1 MSKGK
6 RTGFIE
12 KQIED
17 LTKELQ
23 SISNKQDS
31 KTIAS
36 ILVKRGLLYESM
48 NQLDKCQ
55 QDIQT
60 AFKMDPTNQELKS
73 LLMRVTASKEH
84 PETNKQDN
92 NDPQVARFQ
101 EILHKLDTVD
111 ANSVKSLVSSNDFI
125 SILTSCGS
133 LNTSPRVKSLAFMIL
148 SKLFNPPS
156 EATSKYPLTFI
167 IEKCAACFSYS
178 VGQGKNESKLLAYR
192 TLQAIFQTSMT
203 VGSAILCQEGTVEEM
218 MDTVEFEIVPV
229 QIAIAEVLNIA
240 SSDKSC
246 RKQILKY
253 ATDWLAK
260 MASQNKTD
268 PHLKAAA
275 GTILTKLKAQ
285 SDMPTDEPT
294 EGLSSDGSVHSDNL
308 SDSMRK
314 MQLTSDDL
322 VDSLKQVI
330 KSKSSDANIVLNALE
345 GLAYS
350 SLKPEIK
357 VSLGEDDEFLK
368 CLSTLAINTVR
379 EESSTS
385 KNPLLFGI
393 GTIFANVT
401 MYRRIL
407 NEQEKQMK
415 KLRDLAN
422 AKQRQAE
429 GKPAE
434 VNDDDDPREQDSA
447 VEGRINKAIKNGI
460 SLALIVLSKSDS
472 ANIRAVAAQT
482 YLNIVTPQKTR
493 GQLLQQGV
501 IKGLLPL
508 SRDEGTTGITASQ
521 ALAKLAITA
530 DPRLAFH
537 GDTILDLVRPFLN
550 LCKDSSQL
558 RQFEGLMALTNLAS
572 VEDRARL
579 LIENADGMSTFEN
592 LQLSNNDMVQR
603 AATEMVCN
611 MTFCD
616 PVFERYSDPKKSQ
629 NRIRLLMILSDHEDP
644 ATRRAASG
652 ALAILSNSPGTCEM
666 ILKVDKCYE
675 RMARWLEAEETVE
688 VKHRGIE
695 VIRLLLQHKGKQVI
709 EGLCKEGIDKKL
721 VDVVKNCNVQ
731 VVRSLAVEVL
741 KQLSENGVKI
751 ST

>member
-1 MSKGK
+1 M
-6 RTGFIE
+6 
-12 KQIED
+12 D
-17 LTKELQ
+17 
-23 SISNKQDS
+23 
-31 KTIAS
+31 
-36 ILVKRGLLYESM
+36 
-48 NQLDKCQ
+48 QLDKCQ

-84 PETNKQDN
+84 PETAKQGN
-92 NDPQVARFQ
+92 NDFQVARFQ

-111 ANSVKSLVSSNDFI
+111 VNSVKSLVSSNDFI

-133 LNTSPRVKSLAFMIL
+133 LDTPPRIKSLAFMIL
-148 SKLFNPPS
+148 TKLFNPPS
-156 EATSKYPLTFI
+156 ETASKYPLTFI

-240 SSDKSC
+240 CSDKSC

-253 ATDWLAK
+253 ATEWLAK
-260 MASQNKTD
+260 MASQSKTD

-285 SDMPTDEPT
+285 SDIPTDESA
-294 EGLSSDGSVHSDNL
+294 EGISSDGLVHSDNL

-330 KSKSSDANIVLNALE
+330 KSKSSDASVVLNALE

-379 EESSTS
+379 EEYSTS

-447 VEGRINKAIKNGI
+447 VEGRINKAIKNGV
-460 SLALIVLSKSDS
+460 SLALIVLSKSNS
-472 ANIRAVAAQT
+472 VNIRAVAAQT
-482 YLNIVTPQKTR
+482 YLNIVTPQQTR

-501 IKGLLPL
+501 LKGLLPL
-508 SRDEGTTGITASQ
+508 SRDEGTTGIVASQ

-537 GDTILDLVRPFLN
+537 GDTVLDLVRPFLN

-572 VEDRARL
+572 VEDRVRL

-629 NRIRLLMILSDHEDP
+629 SRIRLLMILSDHEDP

-695 VIRLLLQHKGKQVI
+695 VIRLLLQHKGKQVV
-709 EGLCKEGIDKKL
+709 EGLCKEGMDKKL
-721 VDVVKNCNVQ
+721 VDIVKNCNAQ

-741 KQLSENGVKI
+741 KQLSENGVKVSI
-751 ST
+751 

>member
-1 MSKGK
+1 
-6 RTGFIE
+6 
-12 KQIED
+12 
-17 LTKELQ
+17 
-23 SISNKQDS
+23 
-31 KTIAS
+31 
-36 ILVKRGLLYESM
+36 
-48 NQLDKCQ
+48 
-55 QDIQT
+55 
-60 AFKMDPTNQELKS
+60 MDPTNQELKS

-84 PETNKQDN
+84 SETIKQGN

-111 ANSVKSLVSSNDFI
+111 VNSVKSLVSSNDFI

-133 LNTSPRVKSLAFMIL
+133 LDTSPRVKSLAFMIL
-148 SKLFNPPS
+148 TKLFNPPS
-156 EATSKYPLTFI
+156 EAASKYPLTFI

-240 SSDKSC
+240 CSDKSC

-285 SDMPTDEPT
+285 SDIPTDEPA
-294 EGLSSDGSVHSDNL
+294 EGILSDGSVHSDNL

-330 KSKSSDANIVLNALE
+330 KSKSSDASVVLNALE

-357 VSLGEDDEFLK
+357 ASLGEDDEFLK

-422 AKQRQAE
+422 TKQRQAE
-429 GKPAE
+429 GKTAE

-447 VEGRINKAIKNGI
+447 VEGRINKAIKNGV
-460 SLALIVLSKSDS
+460 SLALIVLSKSNS
-472 ANIRAVAAQT
+472 VNIRAVAAQT
-482 YLNIVTPQKTR
+482 YLNIVTPQQTR

-501 IKGLLPL
+501 LKGLLPL
-508 SRDEGTTGITASQ
+508 SRDEGTTGIIASQ

-537 GDTILDLVRPFLN
+537 GDTVLDLVRPFLN

-572 VEDRARL
+572 VEDRVRL

-592 LQLSNNDMVQR
+592 LQLSSNDMVQR

-675 RMARWLEAEETVE
+675 RMVRWLEAEETVE

-695 VIRLLLQHKGKQVI
+695 VIRLLLQHKGKQVV
-709 EGLCKEGIDKKL
+709 EGLCKEGIDRKL
-721 VDVVKNCNVQ
+721 VDIVKNCNVQ